1 MAVLRDFVDRFI
13 WPVKSQEERGY
24 PITGDLN
31 GFYSYLNQSLNNVA
45 TASIHPHYE
54 VNQNQAMRIATLFAC
69 VLVRGE
75 SLSSLRA
82 SVLQADANG
91 SHPAYNN
98 PVYYLVH
105 DRPNPFQTAADFWKS
120 VSAHI
125 DLDGECFA
133 KVTYSGRFQPTQIK
147 LIEDYCTVEVKM
159 SDRGECYYT
168 YDGKDYADYEML
180 HFKDLSLD
188 GYRGCSKIRYNAE
201 TIGYAK
207 KLKNYGN
214 NAIGVK
220 PPGYFSTQ
228 APFDVVKK
236 QEEGL
241 SKGWNE
247 NIANGRTPV
256 LPLGMEYKSL
266 QINPGDAQYLE
277 AVDATKEDICAIMRV
292 PPTLVQ
298 NYLRATFANAE
309 QQDLVFVKH
318 TMLPMITNIEQECNA
333 KLFSEANKT
342 SATPFYVKFNVNA
355 LLRGDFATRTEGYRT
370 LWERGLITGNM
381 VADLEDWNHF
391 DGGDRRFVPMNM
403 IPLDKIDE
411 FVDKLTKPVE
421 TNVSDDGSNNQRS
434 GEDVNDFLDRINK
447 KKLNGHAK

>member
-1 MAVLRDFVDRFI
+1 VAKLRDLIDRFI
-13 WPVKSQEERGY
+13 WPIKTQEERGY
-24 PITGDLN
+24 PITGDLS
-31 GFYSYLNQSLNNVA
+31 GFYSYMHQSLNNVA
-45 TASIHPHYE
+45 TASSVHHHHEI
-54 VNQNQAMRIATLFAC
+54 NQNQAMRIATLFAC

-91 SHPAYNN
+91 SHPAYTH
-98 PVYYLVH
+98 PAYYLVH
-105 DRPNPFQTAADFWKS
+105 DRPNPFQTAADYWKS
-120 VSAHI
+120 VSAHV

-133 KVTYSGRFQPTQIK
+133 KVSYSGRYQPTQIK
-147 LIEDYCTVEVKM
+147 LIEDHCAVDVKM
-159 SDRGECYYT
+159 SASGECYYT
-168 YDGKDYADYEML
+168 YEGRDYADYEML

-228 APFDVVKK
+228 APFGIVKK
-236 QEEGL
+236 QEKGL
-241 SKGWNE
+241 SDGWSE
-247 NIANGRTPV
+247 NIANGKTPV
-256 LPLGMEYKSL
+256 LPMGMEYKSL

-318 TMLPMITNIEQECNA
+318 TMLPMITNIEQECNS

-355 LLRGDFATRTEGYRT
+355 FLRGDFKTRTEGYRT

-403 IPLDKIDE
+403 IPLDKIDD
-411 FVDKLTKPVE
+411 FIDKLTQPVD
-421 TNVSDDGSNNQRS
+421 TNVSDNGSNNQRS

-447 KKLNGHAK
+447 KLNGHAN

>member
-1 MAVLRDFVDRFI
+1 MAALRDFVDRFI
-13 WPVKSQEERGY
+13 WPIKSQEERAY
-24 PITGDLN
+24 PITGSSKGFYDYLN
-31 GFYSYLNQSLNNVA
+31 GALNNIA
-45 TASIHPHYE
+45 TSSIPHISNMSE
-54 VNQNQAMRIATLFAC
+54 AQAMRVSTLFAC

-75 SLSSLRA
+75 SLSSLPA

-91 SHPAYNN
+91 SHPAYNH
-98 PVYYLVH
+98 PVYYLIH
-105 DRPNPFQTAADFWKS
+105 NRPNPFQTAADFWKS

-125 DLDGECFA
+125 DLSGECFA
-133 KVTYSGRFQPTQIK
+133 KVTYSGRYQPTQIK
-147 LIEDYCTVEVKM
+147 IIEDHCAVEVKE
-159 SDRGECYYT
+159 SERGECYYHF
-168 YDGKDYADYEML
+168 DGRDYADYEML

-188 GYRGCSKIRYNAE
+188 GYRGCSKIKYNAE

-207 KLKNYGN
+207 KLKSYGN

-228 APFDVVKK
+228 APFDVIKK
-236 QEEGL
+236 QEENL
-241 SKGWNE
+241 SKGWND
-247 NIANGRTPV
+247 NIAKGRAPV

-318 TMLPMITNIEQECNA
+318 TMLPMITNIEQECNS

-342 SATPFYVKFNVNA
+342 SATPYYVKFNVNA
-355 LLRGDFATRTEGYRT
+355 FMRGDFKTRTEGYRT

-381 VADLEDWNHF
+381 VADLEDWNRF
-391 DGGDRRFVPMNM
+391 EGGDRRFVPMNM
-403 IPLDKIDE
+403 IPLDKVDE
-411 FVDKLTKPVE
+411 FVDKLTEPVD
-421 TNVSDDGSNNQRS
+421 TNVANDGSDNNKRS
-434 GEDVNDFLDRINK
+434 DILEGIK
-447 KKLNGHAK
+447 KLNGKLNGHAN

>member
-147 LIEDYCTVEVKM
+147 LIEDYRAVDVKI

-168 YDGKDYADYEML
+168 YEGKDYADYEML

-403 IPLDKIDE
+403 IPLDKVDE
-411 FVDKLTKPVE
+411 FIEKLTKPVE
-421 TNVSDDGSNNQRS
+421 TNVADDGSNNQRS